1 MFKKILLAAV
11 LAATASFAQI
21 NFGAHVGADMN
32 TLWGDDAEDIG
43 TSVGFN
49 AGLGLKISLPLL
61 PITLAPEVLIDMRNF
76 SVEKA
81 GEDLSATTWALDIPV
96 LVRFSLLPILYLE
109 GGPQFAFNLSTDSD
123 KIALG
128 TTIADWYEFNT
139 FEFDVVFGVGTGIVP
154 FVDIDFRVVLGLTD
168 FVAEEKGIVGSDA
181 PDMANMQFMLGATY
195 WF

>member
-21 NFGAHVGADMN
+21 NFGVHAGVDMN
-32 TLWGDDAEDIG
+32 TLWGDDAEDYG

-49 AGLGLKISLPLL
+49 AGVGMKISLPLL

-76 SVEKA
+76 SIERS
-81 GEDLSATTWALDIPV
+81 GEDLGVTTWALDIPV

-109 GGPQFAFNLSTDSD
+109 GGPQFAFNLSTDSE
-123 KIALG
+123 KVGG
-128 TTIADWYEFNT
+128 TSIADWMDFNT
-139 FEFDVVFGVGTGIVP
+139 FEFDLVFGVGTGIVP
-154 FVDIDFRVVLGLTD
+154 LVDIDFRVVLGMTNFLAD
-168 FVAEEKGIVGSDA
+168 PEIGDPLDVS
-181 PDMANMQFMLGATY
+181 NMQFMLGATY

>member
-21 NFGAHVGADMN
+21 NFGVHAGVDMN
-32 TLWGDDAEDIG
+32 TLWGDDAEDFG

-49 AGLGLKISLPLL
+49 AGVGMKISLPLL

-76 SVEKA
+76 SIERS
-81 GEDLSATTWALDIPV
+81 GEDLGVTTWALDIPV

-109 GGPQFAFNLSTDSD
+109 GGPQFAFNLSTDSE
-123 KIALG
+123 KVGG
-128 TTIADWYEFNT
+128 TSIADWMDFNT
-139 FEFDVVFGVGTGIVP
+139 FEFDLVFGVGTGIVP
-154 FVDIDFRVVLGLTD
+154 LVDIDFRVVLGMTNFLAD
-168 FVAEEKGIVGSDA
+168 PEIGDPHDVS
-181 PDMANMQFMLGATY
+181 NMQFMLGATY